1 MKKERKRVVLRVLAA
16 VLCLSLC
23 LLSGCRS
30 AKLSSVSGKESS
42 DESTAVDYSAYEG
55 EWKTPSGDVT
65 LKVEKTHENSIMF
78 SISKAVSGQKD
89 ATLQSA
95 VAKIED
101 DIAAFEFSDDGYGNS
116 GKGKLIFGKESIVCS
131 ITVDREDGDQWY
143 VQSIAMDSEKL
154 QKAGSANQNGESQQ
168 PVESAQEAKTESPAQ
183 TEQTPQSTETSIDLR
198 AKNYLGMSPYDVTG
212 DFGEILKTEYFQET
226 IDSFG
231 GVNYTYKK
239 GIVAATIENPTLG
252 NIHSLEVD
260 YNKVSK
266 TAFNYGGVDG
276 KSNYNDVIRLLG
288 TPNDKQEE
296 PQYLYVNYIQGSFV
310 TDIQIDASTGKV
322 TKIVQYSTAF

>member
-1 MKKERKRVVLRVLAA
+1 MKKERKRVILRALSAA
-16 VLCLSLC
+16 LCLSLC
-23 LLSGCRS
+23 LLSGCGS
-30 AKLSSVSGKESS
+30 AKPSSASGNESS
-42 DESTAVDYSAYEG
+42 AESTAADYSAYEG
-55 EWKTPSGDVT
+55 EWKNSSGNVT

-78 SISKAVSGQKD
+78 SVSKAVSGQKD
-89 ATLQSA
+89 AALQSA
-95 VAKIED
+95 VARIED
-101 DIAAFEFSDDGYGNS
+101 DIASFEFSDDGYGNS

-154 QKAGSANQNGESQQ
+154 QKTDPASQSGESQQ
-168 PVESAQEAKTESPAQ
+168 PSESAQQAKSESPAQ
-183 TEQTPQSTETSIDLR
+183 TEQTPQPTETSIDLR
-198 AKNYLGMSPYDVTG
+198 GKIYLGMSPYDVTG

-260 YNKVSK
+260 YSKVSK
-266 TAFNYGGVDG
+266 TAFNYGGVNG
-276 KSNYNDVIRLLG
+276 NSNYNDVIRLLG

-310 TDIQIDASTGKV
+310 TDIQINASTGMV
-322 TKIVQYSTAF
+322 TKIVQYSTTF

>member
-1 MKKERKRVVLRVLAA
+1 MKKGRKRTILRALAA
-16 VLCLSLC
+16 ALCLSLC

-30 AKLSSVSGKESS
+30 AKPSSASGNGSS
-42 DESTAVDYSAYEG
+42 SESTAADYSVYEG
-55 EWKTPSGDVT
+55 EWKNSSGDVT
-65 LKVEKTHENSIMF
+65 LVVEKTHENSIMF
-78 SISKAVSGQKD
+78 SISKVVSGQKN

-95 VAKIED
+95 VAKIEN

-131 ITVDREDGDQWY
+131 IIIDREDGDQWY

-154 QKAGSANQNGESQQ
+154 QKTDPASQNGESQQ
-168 PVESAQEAKTESPAQ
+168 PSESVQEAKSESSAP
-183 TEQTPQSTETSIDLR
+183 TEQTYQATETSIDLR
-198 AKNYLGMSPYDVTG
+198 AKNYLGMSPYDVTE
-212 DFGEILKTEYFQET
+212 DFGEILKTEHFEET

-231 GVNYTYKK
+231 GFNYTYKK
-239 GIVAATIENPTLG
+239 GIVAALIENPTLG

-260 YNKVSK
+260 YSKVSK
-266 TAFNYGGVDG
+266 TAFNYGGVNG
-276 KSNYNDVIRLLG
+276 NSNYNDVIRFLG

-310 TDIQIDASTGKV
+310 TDIQINASTGMV
-322 TKIVQYSTAF
+322 TKIVQYSTTF